1 MPRPTRSFAA
11 IAAIAAIEGLGLV
24 LYAIF
29 DIIEA
34 VRVGITGPAAVSNPA
49 ALVLLIAIYLV
60 FGIGLLLVARAW
72 WQMRTWQR
80 GAFVLTQ
87 VIALLVFFDLT
98 RSEESLPR
106 IVGGVILALAI
117 AGIILVFTPNVL
129 RVFSQAQRN

>member
-1 MPRPTRSFAA
+1 MPRPSRSFAA

-34 VRVGITGPAAVSNPA
+34 VRVGITGPADVSNPA
-49 ALVLLIAIYLV
+49 ALVLLIAIYLG

-72 WQMRTWQR
+72 WLMRTWQR

-87 VIALLVFFDLT
+87 AIALLVFFDLT
-98 RSEESLPR
+98 RSDEGLTR
-106 IVGGVILALAI
+106 IVGGAIMTLAI
-117 AGIILVFTPNVL
+117 AGIVLVFTPNVL
-129 RVFSQAQRN
+129 RVFSQAQRR

>member
-106 IVGGVILALAI
+106 IVGAVILALAI

>member
-11 IAAIAAIEGLGLV
+11 IAAIAAIEGLGLIA
-24 LYAIF
+24 YAIF

-34 VRVGITGPAAVSNPA
+34 VRVGITGPADVSNPA
-49 ALVLLIAIYLV
+49 ALVLLIVIYLV
-60 FGIGLLLVARAW
+60 FGVGLLLVARAW

-80 GAFVLTQ
+80 GAFILTQ

-106 IVGGVILALAI
+106 TVGVVILLLAV
-117 AGIILVFTPNVL
+117 AGIILVFTPKVL
-129 RVFSQAQRN
+129 KVFAEAQRN

>member
-34 VRVGITGPAAVSNPA
+34 VRVGITGPADVSNPA

-106 IVGGVILALAI
+106 IIGGVILALAI